1 MAQFLL
7 LVSGTKLIFSTSS
20 SLPPSIPHMCHL
32 TVSHTPGSSEAYL
45 EDALNRYDCTDQ
57 EAEVLLR
64 SIKPHSATGPDGVT
78 SWMLC
83 SFSEDIAPS
92 VSSLLNLSI
101 RNGQIPS
108 DWNFPMLCQS
118 QRSLLVTVCNHFGLS
133 PILSKCLEKHLYQL
147 LLEHFESNSVLS
159 DSQFGFRK
167 GRSTIVPLM
176 VAVHHSHQFLERKQQ
191 VMCVFFDIH
200 KAFDSVPHQALLN
213 KLSSLNIPFIL
224 LRWLTGYLTSRLQH
238 VALGGVC
245 SPWLPVKSGV
255 PQGSV

>member
-1 MAQFLL
+1 
-7 LVSGTKLIFSTSS
+7 
-20 SLPPSIPHMCHL
+20 MCHL
-32 TVSHTPGSSEAYL
+32 TVSHTTGSSEASL

-83 SFSEDIAPS
+83 SFSEGIAPS
-92 VSSLLNLSI
+92 VSSLFNLSI
-101 RNGQIPS
+101 RNGRIPS
-108 DWNFPMLCQS
+108 DWKLSHVVPIPKESSCHSVQS
-118 QRSLLVTVCNHFGLS
+118 FQPISLLS
-133 PILSKCLEKHLYQL
+133 ILSKCLEKHLHQL

-200 KAFDSVPHQALLN
+200 KAVDSVPHQALLN

>member
-1 MAQFLL
+1 M
-7 LVSGTKLIFSTSS
+7 
-20 SLPPSIPHMCHL
+20 
-32 TVSHTPGSSEAYL
+32 
-45 EDALNRYDCTDQ
+45 
-57 EAEVLLR
+57 R

-108 DWNFPMLCQS
+108 DWKLSHVVPIPKESSCHSVQS
-118 QRSLLVTVCNHFGLS
+118 FRPISLLS
-133 PILSKCLEKHLYQL
+133 ILSKCLEKHLHQL

-176 VAVHHSHQFLERKQQ
+176 VAVHHWHQFLERKQQ